1 MQNKLC
7 TLFLGITAGC
17 LLVLILCL
25 AVAGLYYVPKI
36 NASLKNLDKLTSQI
50 DSVNSAVDSL
60 IIASNELK
68 KVNFEDI
75 NALVDES
82 RKSVASANKKI
93 EDIDIDTLNEA
104 IKNLNDTVGPLAEFF
119 NVFG

>member
-7 TLFLGITAGC
+7 TIFLGITAGC
-17 LLVLILCL
+17 LLVLILSL

-60 IIASNELK
+60 IIASDELK